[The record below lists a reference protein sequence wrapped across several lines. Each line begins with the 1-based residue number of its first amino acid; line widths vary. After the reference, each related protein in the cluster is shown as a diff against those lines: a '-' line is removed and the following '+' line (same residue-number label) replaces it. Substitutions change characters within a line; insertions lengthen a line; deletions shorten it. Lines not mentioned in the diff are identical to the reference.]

1 MSTVTALL
9 VDDHT
14 LLRESL
20 RRSLEAAGL
29 SVVADVGDGDAAIE
43 TAEQTNPAVV
53 LMDVSLPG
61 RDGIEVTR
69 QFSRRFPSTAVV
81 VLTMFADEAT
91 VRAAFAAGAAAYL
104 VKDCST
110 ADMLSTIMEVA
121 DKRGSPGAEAA
132 KSYLQATARVA
143 NRVLTL
149 EGLTQ
154 REIEVLQMLANGA
167 STFEVARKLYISA
180 KTVKNHL
187 AHIHAKL
194 GVESRTQA
202 VAKAVKLGLVRIA

>member
-1 MSTVTALL
+1 MSVTALL

-29 SVVADVGDGDAAIE
+29 SVVADVGDGDAALE
-43 TAEQTNPAVV
+43 TAERTQPMVV

-69 QFSRRFPSTAVV
+69 QFSKLFPRTAVV
-81 VLTMFADEAT
+81 MLTMFADEPT
-91 VRAAFAAGAAAYL
+91 VRAAFGAGASAYL
-104 VKDCST
+104 VKDCTT
-110 ADMLSTIMEVA
+110 AEMLSTINEVA
-121 DKRGSPGAEAA
+121 RKHVNGRAEAA
-132 KSYLQATARVA
+132 TSYLRATTHLATRSLPMA
-143 NRVLTL
+143 QRLTP
-149 EGLTQ
+149 
-154 REIEVLQMLANGA
+154 REVEIVQMLANGA
-167 STFEVARKLYISA
+167 SNIEVARKLFISS

-187 AHIHAKL
+187 AHIYSKL

-202 VAKAVKLGLVRIA
+202 VAKAVRLGLVRIG